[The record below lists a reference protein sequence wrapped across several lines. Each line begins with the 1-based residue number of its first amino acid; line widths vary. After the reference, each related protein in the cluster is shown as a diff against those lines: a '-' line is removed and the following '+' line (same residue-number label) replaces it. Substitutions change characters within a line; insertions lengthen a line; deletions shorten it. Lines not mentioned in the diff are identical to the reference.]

1 MTQNGKRITMPDL
14 TDDAKKAIADAI
26 RIVREDK
33 FEAWAKTTIGKH
45 GGNPANPGVDPPPP
59 KNDPTDPPNDPSAPP
74 PDGDNKEHSRY
85 WGDIFKD

>member
-1 MTQNGKRITMPDL
+1 MPDL

-33 FEAWAKTTIGKH
+33 FEAYARSTIGKH
-45 GGNPANPGVDPPPP
+45 GNNPANPGVDPPPP
-59 KNDPTDPPNDPSAPP
+59 KTGDEPPKDTSALPA
-74 PDGDNKEHSRY
+74 DGDNKEHSHY